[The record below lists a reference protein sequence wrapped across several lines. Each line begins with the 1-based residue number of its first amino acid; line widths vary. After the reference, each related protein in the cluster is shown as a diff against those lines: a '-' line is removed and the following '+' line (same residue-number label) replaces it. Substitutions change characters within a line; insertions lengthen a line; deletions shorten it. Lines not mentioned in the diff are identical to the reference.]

1 MGDRSS
7 ARGWPFLVARGR
19 HRGYRTLL
27 APGFLIAERDHGVLD
42 DSVVPSTHQDRA
54 TVIEVVTGAGRR
66 LAVAHATHLVTSADI
81 AEPGAPPSEQEPRD
95 QHSRPLQ
102 LIYGFVCLDGPV
114 GEPDRED
121 LRVCRQ
127 ASLGAYRRFLG
138 DEEGFTVEPSEDFP
152 LRSPVVRR
160 PTAPVLRPARVSP
173 MSGYDDRVRPRAGR
187 GTVLAAA
194 GVLLVAVI
202 LAVVWFTRPEP
213 RVECPR
219 PEQKIASEPQ
229 WPSGTP
235 AATCLQDG
243 RPKGGEP
250 AGPPR

>member
-1 MGDRSS
+1 
-7 ARGWPFLVARGR
+7 
-19 HRGYRTLL
+19 
-27 APGFLIAERDHGVLD
+27 
-42 DSVVPSTHQDRA
+42 
-54 TVIEVVTGAGRR
+54 
-66 LAVAHATHLVTSADI
+66 
-81 AEPGAPPSEQEPRD
+81 
-95 QHSRPLQ
+95 
-102 LIYGFVCLDGPV
+102 
-114 GEPDRED
+114 
-121 LRVCRQ
+121 
-127 ASLGAYRRFLG
+127 
-138 DEEGFTVEPSEDFP
+138 
-152 LRSPVVRR
+152 
-160 PTAPVLRPARVSP
+160 

-235 AATCLQDG
+235 VATCLEDG